1 MPRESGTALEK
12 VTINL
17 YDGDKDTLSSFYS
30 TMGWSV
36 AARRIIH
43 KYCEVLRERDSQE
56 VQANS
61 ESLDVELPSMEDIK
75 ES

>member
-1 MPRESGTALEK
+1 MPRESGVDLEK
-12 VTINL
+12 VTFNL
-17 YDGDKDTLSSFYS
+17 YNGDKDTLCSFYS

-43 KYCEVLRERDSQE
+43 KYCEVLREKDSQE
-56 VQANS
+56 VQVNS

-75 ES
+75 EV